1 MPARDVTAFCKLT
14 PRGKEVLH
22 TAMRQLHLSVRDYH
36 RVLQVG
42 CTIADF
48 EGADLID
55 TPHIAEALQY
65 RKREGD

>member
-1 MPARDVTAFCKLT
+1 MPHLGRRLPRPSALSMKSSVTRRATRAL
-14 PRGKEVLH
+14 
-22 TAMRQLHLSVRDYH
+22 Y
-36 RVLQVG
+36 VG
-42 CTIADF
+42 RTIADF